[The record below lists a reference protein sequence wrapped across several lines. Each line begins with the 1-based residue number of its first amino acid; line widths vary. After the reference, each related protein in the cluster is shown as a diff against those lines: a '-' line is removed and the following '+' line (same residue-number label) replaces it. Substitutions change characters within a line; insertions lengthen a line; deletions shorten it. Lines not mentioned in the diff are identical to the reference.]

1 MLERKLNHQMIG
13 NFLGNDFDMSD
24 IRENDPYKA
33 KKKLNRRATIIRQM
47 RVDAYSN
54 RGLTN
59 A

>member
-13 NFLGNDFDMSD
+13 NFLGNDIDMSD

-33 KKKLNRRATIIRQM
+33 KKLNRRATIIRQM